1 MGNLEFEKIKDEV
14 LKNVTGYCEYNNL
27 NNELIE
33 DMIANKDYEELK
45 GKIRKLGELKLNLL
59 KIINSILQEKKI
71 NTKVYNVEKGIN
83 MLVAFSIGEYYFN
96 NKEIPEFINEKLKE
110 NFFVDC
116 SNGYLMVSKYL
127 KKQKVE
133 DDVAY

>member
-14 LKNVTGYCEYNNL
+14 LKNVPGYCEYNNL
-27 NNELIE
+27 SNEIIE

-71 NTKVYNVEKGIN
+71 NIKVYNVEKGIN

-96 NKEIPEFINEKLKE
+96 NK
-110 NFFVDC
+110 
-116 SNGYLMVSKYL
+116 
-127 KKQKVE
+127 
-133 DDVAY
+133 